1 MKKDDDD
8 KPVVEATGKGLGVR
22 GEPVNG
28 QTDVDLD
35 PQGRVLLNRKGMSVA
50 PQWRDLPFFLISK
63 RLRHKVP
70 SARGNSNLYCFAMG
84 EGLFEDAEIT
94 EELTLIVDDGKAT
107 HGVVAPKNLVL
118 LEEYQSHLAATREN
132 WRIDE
137 A

>member
-22 GEPVNG
+22 GEPVNE

-63 RLRHKVP
+63 RLRDKVP
-70 SARGNSNLYCFAMG
+70 SARGNSNLYCFTMG
-84 EGLFEDAEIT
+84 DGPFEEGALSQ
-94 EELTLIVDDGKAT
+94 ELTLIVDRAT
-107 HGVVAPKNLVL
+107 HGVVTPQTLVSL
-118 LEEYQSHLAATREN
+118 NDFQSHLADTRDD
-132 WRIDE
+132 WWIDE
-137 A
+137 V